1 MAKVLVIGGAGYIGS
16 HVVKALLKS
25 GHGVAVYDNLS
36 TGQKINLFK
45 EAEFIEGDI
54 LDTAALQKAMSGGF
68 DAVVHLAAKK
78 AVGES
83 MEKPEIY
90 STNNI
95 CGSLNILNAMVGC
108 GVRNLVFSSS
118 AAVYGMPEYLPI
130 DEKHPFHPLNYY
142 GFTKLEIEKYMEW
155 YSRLKDF
162 RYMAL
167 RYFNAIGYDA
177 EGDIRGREIGSQ
189 NLLPIV
195 MDVAAGRREKLSVFG
210 RDYET
215 RDGTCIRDY
224 VHVSDLARAHV
235 LAIEKLMAGAESDSL
250 NLGTGKGTSV
260 DEMIQAAEKVVGR
273 KLNVEYAGRRA
284 GDPAVLVASYDKAK
298 KVLGWEPAYTDVEE
312 IIRTTWNIE

>member
-167 RYFNAIGYDA
+167 RYFNAVGYDA

>member
-1 MAKVLVIGGAGYIGS
+1 MMRRGI
-16 HVVKALLKS
+16 
-25 GHGVAVYDNLS
+25 
-36 TGQKINLFK
+36 
-45 EAEFIEGDI
+45 
-54 LDTAALQKAMSGGF
+54 
-68 DAVVHLAAKK
+68 
-78 AVGES
+78 
-83 MEKPEIY
+83 
-90 STNNI
+90 
-95 CGSLNILNAMVGC
+95 
-108 GVRNLVFSSS
+108 S
-118 AAVYGMPEYLPI
+118 A
-130 DEKHPFHPLNYY
+130 
-142 GFTKLEIEKYMEW
+142 
-155 YSRLKDF
+155 
-162 RYMAL
+162 
-167 RYFNAIGYDA
+167 
-177 EGDIRGREIGSQ
+177 GREIGSQ